1 LVHAIKWLS
10 IIIVLSAAIDI
21 VQQSVGIKT
30 TLPPFENDLLQ
41 LLSVTFAPLVEELG
55 FRIILIGIPLFLL
68 YSHKASSRHFFKSLW
83 HPSVNLPISD
93 SKKAITII
101 VVVGVFFGA
110 SHIISEQWSEGKFVQ
125 ATMSGIILGWVYFRY
140 GFVASLLIHWAT
152 NYVIFS
158 YGYLV
163 STVNEIRFVD
173 AFSHSLLQTIEALL
187 MATGILAI
195 ALLMLD
201 YRKKKLDV

>member
-1 LVHAIKWLS
+1 
-10 IIIVLSAAIDI
+10 
-21 VQQSVGIKT
+21 
-30 TLPPFENDLLQ
+30 
-41 LLSVTFAPLVEELG
+41 
-55 FRIILIGIPLFLL
+55 
-68 YSHKASSRHFFKSLW
+68 
-83 HPSVNLPISD
+83 
-93 SKKAITII
+93 
-101 VVVGVFFGA
+101 
-110 SHIISEQWSEGKFVQ
+110 
-125 ATMSGIILGWVYFRY
+125 MSGIILGWVYFRY